1 MSIKFEVMERADNF
15 DVSLVMDLVSSSLK
29 NLYIPFAFDLSQGY
43 KLFSSYYALDLPL
56 I

>member
-1 MSIKFEVMERADNF
+1 MSFQFEGMKRADNF
-15 DVSLVMDLVSSSLK
+15 DVMVHPLLK

-43 KLFSSYYALDLPL
+43 KLVLRYDALDLTL